1 MFSDQC
7 VYIRH
12 IRNNVIII
20 GVHIDDMLV
29 LASDNEAMAEF
40 KKEFGH
46 KFDISDLGELKQIVG
61 FEVQRDL
68 TKGTINLTQTQYVG
82 KILDRFGMTKSTPV
96 KMPMD
101 PHVKLTKTPEEEHH
115 DIPEYAAAI
124 GSLMYAAI
132 GTRPDIAYAVQHL
145 SQFTSNPSP
154 AHWSAIKRVFRYLN
168 GTRNYGITYGGGNSI
183 PNLEGYSDAD
193 WGNDD
198 LDRKSI
204 SGYIFLFGN
213 APISWASRKQRTVA
227 VSTMEAEYMAAS
239 LATRE
244 AIWLR
249 TLLTEIGL
257 LQNKPTLLNIDNQS
271 AIDFTKNQGSHSKS
285 KHIDI
290 QHHFVRERL
299 GDNSIIIEH
308 CASED
313 NLADVFTKAL
323 PRPAHERFTSRI
335 GIDSELRG
343 SVE

>member
-7 VYIRH
+7 AYIRH

-20 GVHIDDMLV
+20 GVHVDDMLV
-29 LASDNEAMAEF
+29 LASDDEVMAEF
-40 KKEFGH
+40 KTEFSQ

-82 KILDRFGMTKSTPV
+82 KILDRFGMSKSTPV
-96 KMPMD
+96 KMPLD
-101 PHVKLTKTPEEEHH
+101 PNVKLTKTPKGEHH
-115 DIPEYAAAI
+115 DIPQYAAAI

-168 GTRNYGITYGGGNSI
+168 GTRNYGITYGGKTI
-183 PNLEGYSDAD
+183 PKLEGYSDAD
-193 WGNDD
+193 WGNSDF
-198 LDRKSI
+198 DRKSI
-204 SGYIFLFGN
+204 SGYVFLFGN

-257 LQNKPTLLNIDNQS
+257 LQNKPTLPNIDNQS
-271 AIDFTKNQGSHSKS
+271 AIDFSKNQGSHSKS

-290 QHHFVRERL
+290 QHHF
-299 GDNSIIIEH
+299 
-308 CASED
+308 
-313 NLADVFTKAL
+313 
-323 PRPAHERFTSRI
+323 
-335 GIDSELRG
+335 
-343 SVE
+343 